1 MVAVVF
7 DILPLESATVGL
19 QSTAIVAFNVG
30 LLAFALLLM
39 AAYAY
44 RDAPKHDMDPTKW
57 ATVSFFVPLFGF
69 FAYIFERE
77 ERMPDPEQDRDEMF
91 VDGAFEIHKS
101 RADDVPWVSDPE
113 DDPPETPDSDE
124 DEAPWGAGPEDDV
137 SWDSDDDETR

>member
-1 MVAVVF
+1 MAEVVF
-7 DILPLESATVGL
+7 DTPLLEGATVGL
-19 QSTAIVAFNVG
+19 QSTVIVAFNVG

-44 RDAPKHDMDPTKW
+44 RDAPTYDMNPTKW
-57 ATVSFFVPLFGF
+57 AAISLFVPLFGF

-77 ERMPDPEQDRDEMF
+77 ERMPDPEHDRDEMF

-113 DDPPETPDSDE
+113 DDPSETPDSDA
-124 DEAPWGAGPEDDV
+124 DDDPWGADPEDAV
-137 SWDSDDDETR
+137 SWDSDDETR